1 MGKQYKLYTNSTGAT
16 NAAASLKITKSGR
29 VKCIAFSL
37 YGLGGA
43 GVSRLIY
50 EVSKQN
56 TASDTVNDTPETVMA
71 MAAVASPNATHYAEN
86 YTVFCDIPVE
96 VGDTIYIN
104 IAFNGA
110 VAPGSA
116 GAQIF
121 LYT

>member
-1 MGKQYKLYTNSTGAT
+1 MGKQYKLYTNATGAT
-16 NAAASLKITKSGR
+16 NAAASLKITKEGR
-29 VKCIAFSL
+29 IKSMSFSL

-56 TASDTVNDTPETVMA
+56 TISDTVNDAPETVLGYC
-71 MAAVASPNATHYAEN
+71 AVASPNGVHYQEN
-86 YTVFCDIPVE
+86 YLILCDVPVS
-96 VGDTIYIN
+96 VGDTIYLN

-116 GAQIF
+116 GAQVT